1 MEILIEIAYIGRST
15 PTKGLDV
22 LLRAVRELR
31 DIEIKLHVF
40 SDICC
45 DNEPNIDF
53 HGWVE
58 PLKIWEHSFSHVVLP
73 MLAPETYS
81 FALHEAKKYN
91 RSLIIN
97 RNNWSL
103 TTQIEGNYL
112 SYGSYAE
119 LLSVLSN
126 LGESNEAKFEYKL
139 VKRRSFW
146 KKMSGV

>member
-58 PLKIWEHSFSHVVLP
+58 PLKIWEHSFSHVVMP
-73 MLAPETYS
+73 MLAPENIR
-81 FALHEAKKYN
+81 LHCMKRKK
-91 RSLIIN
+91 IQPFIN
-97 RNNWSL
+97 
-103 TTQIEGNYL
+103 Y
-112 SYGSYAE
+112 
-119 LLSVLSN
+119 
-126 LGESNEAKFEYKL
+126 
-139 VKRRSFW
+139 
-146 KKMSGV
+146 